1 VIRIRGL
8 ALGRGAR
15 TLLEDADA
23 AIAPGERIALIG
35 DNGSGKSTLLR
46 IVAGLMAPLAGSL
59 SWAGRSVRR
68 GDPIWHACLLYQGH
82 ASGWKEA
89 FGARENLLAQAA
101 LDLPGLARA
110 ERERRVDAA
119 LDRAGVARQRHLPFA
134 RLSAGQRRRIA
145 LARLALGAR
154 PLWLLDEPNTALDT
168 QGQSLFAELLDA
180 HLATGGCAIVATHLP
195 VAASGPRAALRLQAP
210 PETRPGARRG
220 PSRPSRR
227 QWPIRPPPCCRRLP
241 HCGWPAGATS
251 PWRCDRGLNSAW
263 FWSSSCWS

>member
-1 VIRIRGL
+1 MTPLSATDGLTASALACTLGTRRLFTGLDFTVARGQWLEL
-8 ALGRGAR
+8 A
-15 TLLEDADA
+15 
-23 AIAPGERIALIG
+23 G

-210 PETRPGARRG
+210 PETRP
-220 PSRPSRR
+220 
-227 QWPIRPPPCCRRLP
+227 
-241 HCGWPAGATS
+241 
-251 PWRCDRGLNSAW
+251 
-263 FWSSSCWS
+263 